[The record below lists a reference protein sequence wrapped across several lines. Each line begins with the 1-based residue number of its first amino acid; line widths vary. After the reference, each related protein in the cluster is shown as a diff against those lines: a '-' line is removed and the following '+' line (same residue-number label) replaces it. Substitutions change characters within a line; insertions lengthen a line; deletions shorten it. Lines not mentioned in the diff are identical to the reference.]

1 MGALLLLFLAGAIPL
16 IFLYVLFTNPTAI
29 LKVIAGIIGILLI
42 MGVGACVILGLFI
55 LVSGSG
61 V

>member
-1 MGALLLLFLAGAIPL
+1 MGALLLLFVAGAIPL

-42 MGVGACVILGLFI
+42 MGVGAGVIFGLVV

>member
-42 MGVGACVILGLFI
+42 MGVGAVVIFGLVI